1 MKIGFRKLPFFLCL
15 IWSQTLFPQTKI
27 QVISPPQQ
35 ISPDSVRL
43 IQPVYSPDGRWI
55 AAAGEQYR
63 GIALLDSSGRFVRWL
78 TRLEG
83 AGFRFQWSKDAQK
96 LLCRVFKTE
105 NRRRKSSIAIISF
118 DMSSIK
124 LLTDWDKNL
133 GLPGWINRGKSVYF
147 LHHNELQILEVEKTV
162 FNEEEEWLRYLLP
175 GNFSP
180 DELLV
185 YVSNDQMILSDY
197 RKTYHL
203 NIIYADQHL
212 INPTLSP
219 DSDWVIFEVLGL
231 GLKIAHRSGKPIINL
246 GNYHSPS
253 WSPSGKWLVCYKS
266 QDDGLRTTTSEL
278 YAIFSDGKQIIPLT
292 KTQKIQEQLPNWS
305 PDGNFIICS
314 DNLTQHIFRMELKMN

>member
-1 MKIGFRKLPFFLCL
+1 
-15 IWSQTLFPQTKI
+15 
-27 QVISPPQQ
+27 
-35 ISPDSVRL
+35 
-43 IQPVYSPDGRWI
+43 
-55 AAAGEQYR
+55 
-63 GIALLDSSGRFVRWL
+63 
-78 TRLEG
+78 
-83 AGFRFQWSKDAQK
+83 
-96 LLCRVFKTE
+96 
-105 NRRRKSSIAIISF
+105 
-118 DMSSIK
+118 MSSIK